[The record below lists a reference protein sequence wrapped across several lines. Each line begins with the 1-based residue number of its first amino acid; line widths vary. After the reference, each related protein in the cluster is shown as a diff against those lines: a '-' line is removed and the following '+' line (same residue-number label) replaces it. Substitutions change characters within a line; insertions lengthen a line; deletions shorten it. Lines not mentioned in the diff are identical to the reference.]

1 MHTKISW
8 LHSSGFSGHFTKKD
22 NPQYKPNDARSGT
35 KFLKAENITRADIL
49 VYDVRVVESSY
60 FERGR
65 KHLRAAVSSL
75 KKLSEVCADVQTCI
89 PRDLPAS
96 HREQGDT
103 AAADDAA
110 VLQYPLERNKLQLL
124 RAELASRSLDT
135 SGNKTVL
142 VNRLREALEEAG
154 EGVLF
159 HCVSGAS
166 PCPPSLIMCEWCKP
180 FVTCLQAM
188 ATERQTETRGAMA
201 TKRKTRGATRMTE
214 GGGDPLL
221 IHQRKVSASVTPR
234 SLPHPCLAPSPLA
247 LSPLAHTH

>member
-1 MHTKISW
+1 M
-8 LHSSGFSGHFTKKD
+8 
-22 NPQYKPNDARSGT
+22 
-35 KFLKAENITRADIL
+35 
-49 VYDVRVVESSY
+49 
-60 FERGR
+60 
-65 KHLRAAVSSL
+65 SSL
-75 KKLSEVCADVQTCI
+75 KKLSEVCADVQPCI

-96 HREQGDT
+96 HRQQGDT
-103 AAADDAA
+103 ADDAA

-166 PCPPSLIMCEWCKP
+166 PCPPSQHLSLTKP
-180 FVTCLQAM
+180 FVTCLQAL

>member
-1 MHTKISW
+1 M
-8 LHSSGFSGHFTKKD
+8 
-22 NPQYKPNDARSGT
+22 
-35 KFLKAENITRADIL
+35 KAENITRADIL

-75 KKLSEVCADVQTCI
+75 KKLSEVCADVQPCI

-166 PCPPSLIMCEWCKP
+166 PCPPSQHLSLTKP
-180 FVTCLQAM
+180 FVTCLQAL

-201 TKRKTRGATRMTE
+201 TKRKTKTRGATRMTARMVMH
-214 GGGDPLL
+214 PLL